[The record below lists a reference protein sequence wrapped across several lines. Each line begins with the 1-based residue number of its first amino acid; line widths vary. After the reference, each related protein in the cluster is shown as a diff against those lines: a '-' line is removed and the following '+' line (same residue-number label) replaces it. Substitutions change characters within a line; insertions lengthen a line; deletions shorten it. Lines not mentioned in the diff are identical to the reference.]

1 MRKIERDPNGKGI
14 LKPGQDL
21 VVAGVIGKAGVKA
34 ALSEKKSDI
43 LNRFPAYFVERME
56 NAVSEKL
63 NLTSEK
69 LSALGATEWEYIEE
83 GGVLTALWNISG
95 AYEQGIS
102 FDLRK
107 IPVSQELLEVC
118 ELFDLNPYRLMSGEC
133 VLMAADNGGDVVSA
147 LKEQEI
153 TAAVIGKVERGIAR
167 KMLGFGTTGYLERPQ
182 RDEIYKISGQ

>member
-1 MRKIERDPNGKGI
+1 MRKIEREPNGKGI

-34 ALSEKKSDI
+34 AFSERKSDI
-43 LNRFPAYFVERME
+43 RNRFPAYFVERIKAAAE
-56 NAVSEKL
+56 RKV
-63 NLTSEK
+63 NLTPEK
-69 LSALGATEWEYIEE
+69 LSALGAAEWEYIEE
-83 GGVLTALWNISG
+83 GGVLTALWNLSG

-107 IPVSQELLEVC
+107 IPVSQELIEVC

-133 VLMAADNGGDVVSA
+133 VLIAADHGGDMVNA

-153 TAAVIGKVERGIAR
+153 TAAVIGKVEQGIAR
-167 KMLGFGTTGYLERPQ
+167 KMVGFETTGYLERPQ
-182 RDEIYKISGQ
+182 RDEIYKIIG